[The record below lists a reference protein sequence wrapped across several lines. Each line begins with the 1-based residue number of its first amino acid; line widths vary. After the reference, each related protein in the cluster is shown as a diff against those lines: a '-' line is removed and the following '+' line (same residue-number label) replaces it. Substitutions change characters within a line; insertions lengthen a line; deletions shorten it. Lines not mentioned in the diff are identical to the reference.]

1 MSGCGRAATAVFGAG
16 MANQCLIA
24 GLGNPGSDYARTRHN
39 AGFAL
44 VDLLAER
51 WDARWTLERKFN
63 ARLARAEW
71 TGRSCLLCQPQTYMN
86 ESGRSV
92 GALVDYHRL
101 GLDQVLVAVDDADLP
116 LGAIRM
122 RPGGS
127 SGGHHGL
134 DSIAAHLG
142 SREFTRLRIGIGR
155 ADPREREITGR
166 VLGQFGDDEWRRF
179 GKVIARGAD
188 QVECWL
194 SQGTQTAMNQFN
206 GIVAD
211 ASE

>member
-1 MSGCGRAATAVFGAG
+1 

-44 VDLLAER
+44 MDLLAER

-92 GALVDYHRL
+92 GALVDYLRL

-134 DSIAAHLG
+134 DSIA
-142 SREFTRLRIGIGR
+142 R
-155 ADPREREITGR
+155 REIMPVEDHLPAGWCIESGEETEQGR
-166 VLGQFGDDEWRRF
+166 L
-179 GKVIARGAD
+179 AA
-188 QVECWL
+188 
-194 SQGTQTAMNQFN
+194 A
-206 GIVAD
+206 
-211 ASE
+211 